1 MASVAALA
9 LGAFLASIAVAAL
22 LYEVAERPYYLWRRR
37 GTPRRTRYRW

>member
-37 GTPRRTRYRW
+37 GTPRRTR